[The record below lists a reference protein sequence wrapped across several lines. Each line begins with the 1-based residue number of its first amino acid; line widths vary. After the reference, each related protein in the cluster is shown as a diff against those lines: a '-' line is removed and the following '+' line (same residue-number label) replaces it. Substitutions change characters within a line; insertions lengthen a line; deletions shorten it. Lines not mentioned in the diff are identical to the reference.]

1 MSDLPMHDRKDV
13 VLPEPPADVRARL
26 DGATARDDEDERRRA
41 IGEVVADN
49 PSFLEGWAE
58 LARLGREPI
67 ERYAYARVGYH
78 RGLDA
83 LRRHGWGGTGLVRWE
98 HPTNR
103 GFLRC
108 VAELR
113 RAADEI
119 GEQEEVERLGAFL
132 LDLDPGW
139 DDSNA

>member
-1 MSDLPMHDRKDV
+1 MHDRKDI
-13 VLPEPPADVRARL
+13 VLPEPPEDVRRRL
-26 DGATARDDEDERRRA
+26 DDATGRSDDDERRRA
-41 IGEVVADN
+41 VGEVVAAN
-49 PSFLEGWAE
+49 PTFLEGWAE
-58 LARLGREPI
+58 LAHLGREPI

-83 LRRHGWGGTGLVRWE
+83 LRRNGWGGTGLVRWE

-119 GEQEEVERLGAFL
+119 EETEEVERLAAFL
-132 LDLDPGW
+132 VDLDPDW
-139 DDSNA
+139 SDDHA